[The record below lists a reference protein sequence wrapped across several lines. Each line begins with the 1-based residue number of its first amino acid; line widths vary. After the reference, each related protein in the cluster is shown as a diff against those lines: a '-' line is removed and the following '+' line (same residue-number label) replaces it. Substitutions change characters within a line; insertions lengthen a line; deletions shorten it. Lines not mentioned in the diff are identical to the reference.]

1 MEGLIVAVSAEL
13 SGFPDPLIDGAGRPV
28 DNIEGWSARR
38 TELLGLFERHV
49 YGHRPPD
56 PHSAPAPTVRPADGA
71 GRELSQQ
78 YGDCTVSVLLMLPPP
93 TQRPPGCVLVLNLL
107 GNRAVFE
114 PVNGR
119 RLLGAD
125 EALARG
131 WAYATV
137 CVGDVVPDDAEPAAA
152 RLAALWP
159 AYRQGEAGTA
169 TLMAWAWTA
178 SRALELLVADGQ
190 VDPTRIAVT
199 GHSRLGKTA
208 LLAAAFDE
216 RFALVTPAQSGCGG
230 AAPSRQSE
238 WAAAHSESV
247 AAITS
252 RFPHWFCSAYAGDP
266 ADLPIDQ
273 HELLALCAPRPILLS
288 NGTEDLWA
296 DPPGQRD
303 MLRAADPVYRLVAGA
318 GLAGELG
325 DEPGMSPGRLGSYLR
340 PGGHSVTSEDWSHWL
355 DYVQRWLP

>member
-1 MEGLIVAVSAEL
+1 VAVSAEL
-13 SGFPDPLIDGAGRPV
+13 SGFPDPLIDGDGRPV
-28 DNIEGWSARR
+28 GDVEGWAARR

-49 YGHRPPD
+49 YGYGPPD
-56 PHSAPAPTVRPADGA
+56 PRSAPAPTVRPADGDA
-71 GRELSQQ
+71 RELSQHYQ
-78 YGDCTVSVLLMLPPP
+78 DPDCTVSVLLMLPSE
-93 TQRPPGCVLVLNLL
+93 TERPPGCVLVLNLL

-119 RLLGAD
+119 RLLGAT

-137 CVGDVVPDDAEPAAA
+137 CVGDVVPDDAGPAAA

-159 AYRQGEAGTA
+159 TYREGESGTA

-178 SRALELLVADGQ
+178 SRALELLVAGGQ
-190 VDPTRIAVT
+190 VDPNRIAVT

-216 RFALVTPAQSGCGG
+216 RFALALPAQSGCGG

-252 RFPHWFCSAYAGDP
+252 RFPHWFCPAYAAAGANP
-266 ADLPIDQ
+266 ADLPVDQ
-273 HELLALCAPRPILLS
+273 HELLALCAPRPVLLS

-303 MLRAADPVYRLVAGA
+303 MLRAADPVYRLVAGS

-325 DEPGMSPGRLGSYLR
+325 EQPGVSSGRLGSYLR
-340 PGGHSVTSEDWSHWL
+340 PGGHSVTSEDWSAWL
-355 DYVQRWLP
+355 DYLQRWLP

>member
-1 MEGLIVAVSAEL
+1 MVAASAEL
-13 SGFPDPLIDGAGRPV
+13 SGFPDPLIDGDGRPV
-28 DNIEGWSARR
+28 GDFEGWSARR

-49 YGHRPPD
+49 YGYRPPD
-56 PHSAPAPTVRPADGA
+56 PRSTPAPTVRPADGN
-71 GRELSQQ
+71 GRELFQR
-78 YGDCTVSVLLMLPPP
+78 YEDCTVSVLLLLPSESE
-93 TQRPPGCVLVLNLL
+93 RPPGCVLVLNLL

-114 PVNGR
+114 SVNGR
-119 RLLGAD
+119 RLIGAE

-152 RLAALWP
+152 RLAQLWP
-159 AYRQGEAGTA
+159 TYREGEAGTA

-178 SRALELLVADGQ
+178 SRALELIVADGQ
-190 VDPTRIAVT
+190 VDPARIAVT

-216 RFALVTPAQSGCGG
+216 RFAAVIPAQSGCGG

-252 RFPHWFCSAYAGDP
+252 RFPHWFCGAYAAAGSNV
-266 ADLPIDQ
+266 ADLPVDQ
-273 HELLALCAPRPILLS
+273 HELLALCAPRPVLLS

-303 MLRAADPVYRLVAGA
+303 MLRGADPVYRMMAGS
-318 GLAGELG
+318 GLDGLSEQ
-325 DEPGMSPGRLGSYLR
+325 PGVSSGRLGSYLR
-340 PGGHSVTSEDWSHWL
+340 TGGHSVTTEDWSHWL
-355 DYVQRWLP
+355 DYLQRWLP